1 MVTIR
6 TARPADARGIARVH
20 VDSWRTTYR
29 GLVLDDYLASLRY
42 EDRQSMW
49 DRILNDPAYRGFIYV
64 AEAEDGEIVGFSSG
78 GPSRSDEEQDA
89 QYDGELYAIYIVEAY
104 QRKGIGRRLVDAL
117 VARMQQANISS
128 MLVWVIAG
136 NPAQKFYEAL
146 GGKELRSQQ
155 FELGDVMLDEVG
167 YGWDDIS
174 LLVKDGK
181 RDT

>member
-6 TARPADARGIARVH
+6 AARPTDAQGIARVH

-49 DRILNDPAYRGFIYV
+49 DRILNDPGYRGFIYV
-64 AEAEDGEIVGFSSG
+64 AENEGGEVVGFVSG
-78 GPSRSDEEQDA
+78 GPSRSEDERDA
-89 QYDGELYAIYIVEAY
+89 QYDGELYAIYLVESY
-104 QRKGIGRRLVDAL
+104 QGKGIGRQLAKAL
-117 VARMQQANISS
+117 VERMHKANLRS

-146 GGKELRSQQ
+146 GGEELRRQQ

-167 YGWDDIS
+167 YGWKDTS
-174 LLVKDGK
+174 HLL
-181 RDT
+181 